1 VYYTIV
7 FFFLIGHVRTKNFCV
22 KEKYGTFL
30 GPRCCILLTSFSDL
44 FKKINTNRRE
54 YIEMKIFL
62 SFFGS

>member
-7 FFFLIGHVRTKNFCV
+7 FFLIGHVRTKNLCV

-44 FKKINTNRRE
+44 FKKINTNKRE
-54 YIEMKIFL
+54 NIEMKIFL
-62 SFFGS
+62 LFFGS